1 MLNLLAAV
9 DIGTIIMLCVIVLLA
24 VALFFFNR
32 AARKKN
38 KQLEEER
45 MSSFKVGDKVMTS
58 SGIYGTIV
66 DIKEISPVDK
76 LVNIRT
82 GTEEESSVLPFDIRP
97 IYRPS
102 VSNNGET
109 EEENGGAA
117 ENTAASETPAENSE
131 VTSENTAENNTES
144 AVDETAS
151 SQDTEKASNKK

>member
-82 GTEEESSVLPFDIRP
+82 GTEEESSVLTFDIRA
-97 IYRPS
+97 IYRTS

-109 EEENGGAA
+109 EE

-131 VTSENTAENNTES
+131 VTAENTAENNTES

>member
-82 GTEEESSVLPFDIRP
+82 GTEEESSVLTFDIRA
-97 IYRPS
+97 IYRTS

-109 EEENGGAA
+109 EEENI
-117 ENTAASETPAENSE
+117 AASETPAENSE
-131 VTSENTAENNTES
+131 VTAENTAENNTES

>member
-82 GTEEESSVLPFDIRP
+82 GTEEESSVLTFDIRA
-97 IYRPS
+97 IYRTS
-102 VSNNGET
+102 VTNNG
-109 EEENGGAA
+109 
-117 ENTAASETPAENSE
+117 
-131 VTSENTAENNTES
+131 
-144 AVDETAS
+144 
-151 SQDTEKASNKK
+151 

>member
-82 GTEEESSVLPFDIRP
+82 GTEEESSVLTFDIRA
-97 IYRPS
+97 IYRTS

-109 EEENGGAA
+109 EE

>member
-82 GTEEESSVLPFDIRP
+82 GTEEESSVLTFDIRA
-97 IYRPS
+97 IYRTS

-109 EEENGGAA
+109 EE

-131 VTSENTAENNTES
+131 VTAENTAENNTES

-151 SQDTEKASNKK
+151 SQDTEKAPNKK

>member
-82 GTEEESSVLPFDIRP
+82 GTEEESSVLTFDIRA
-97 IYRPS
+97 IYRTS

-109 EEENGGAA
+109 EE

-144 AVDETAS
+144 AVYETAS

>member
-82 GTEEESSVLPFDIRP
+82 GTEEESSVLTFDIRA
-97 IYRPS
+97 IYRTS

-109 EEENGGAA
+109 EE

-131 VTSENTAENNTES
+131 VTAENTAENNTES

-151 SQDTEKASNKK
+151 SLDTEKASNKK

>member
-1 MLNLLAAV
+1 
-9 DIGTIIMLCVIVLLA
+9 MLCVIVLLA

-82 GTEEESSVLPFDIRP
+82 GTVQRSYVRYTRHLPYVCFKQRRNRGRK
-97 IYRPS
+97 YRRQRNTGRKQR
-102 VSNNGET
+102 SN
-109 EEENGGAA
+109 
-117 ENTAASETPAENSE
+117 
-131 VTSENTAENNTES
+131 V
-144 AVDETAS
+144 
-151 SQDTEKASNKK
+151 

>member
-82 GTEEESSVLPFDIRP
+82 GTEEEYSVLTFDIRA
-97 IYRPS
+97 IYRTS

-109 EEENGGAA
+109 EE

-151 SQDTEKASNKK
+151 SQDTEKASNKN

>member
-82 GTEEESSVLPFDIRP
+82 GTEEESSVLTFDIRA
-97 IYRPS
+97 IYRTS

-109 EEENGGAA
+109 EE

-131 VTSENTAENNTES
+131 VTFENTAENNTES

>member
-76 LVNIRT
+76 LVNT
-82 GTEEESSVLPFDIRP
+82 GTEEESSVLTFDIRA
-97 IYRPS
+97 IYRTS